1 MKMELFENAL
11 ETGKNKNACFA
22 FWCGQTDILK
32 TDLIEDDYVVLI
44 MLFPCQASFPQTQI
58 ENNPPLT

>member
-11 ETGKNKNACFA
+11 ETGKNKSA
-22 FWCGQTDILK
+22 G
-32 TDLIEDDYVVLI
+32 EDDYVALI

-58 ENNPPLT
+58 ENNRPLT